1 MPIEFLFAI
10 QELVAMRDA
19 DLGAQKTA
27 ESVAKEHKEQIP
39 MSKEQEGE
47 HRGEKSDDTAVMDPN
62 VPNTIQNT
70 TSKLYTDKT
79 IDHYIYL
86 FSRTTADR
94 TPLLISCTICL
105 PTYRSC

>member
-70 TSKLYTDKT
+70 QVSYIRIKLLT
-79 IDHYIYL
+79 IIYIC
-86 FSRTTADR
+86 SRE
-94 TPLLISCTICL
+94 PLLIAHHC
-105 PTYRSC
+105 